1 MKIICTQENLS
12 RGLQVVSH
20 IASKNISLPI
30 LNNVLLSAERGML
43 KLATTNLEIGIIS
56 QVRGKIE
63 AEGSYTVQAKTFSDY
78 INLLPKENITMEISG
93 QDLKISCSK
102 SKTIMKGIPASEFP
116 IIPEVEA
123 ADSYEIKAKTLKE
136 ALSSVV
142 FTVALDETRPEI
154 SGVYMDFDNEALT
167 LAATDSYRLAEKKVK
182 LEKPATKDRQVI
194 VPLRTIQ
201 ELIRVLGEAVET
213 VLISCNDN
221 QVLFSL
227 GETRLTSRVIEGQY
241 PDYKQIIP
249 SEHRTR
255 IMANTSEFITTIKQ
269 ASLFCK
275 QGGNDITLKFDK
287 KNSEIIVSATN
298 VQVGESE
305 ARQSADIEGDDNSI
319 VLNYRFLLDGL
330 QNISGDECVL
340 EMTSNVNPGLL
351 RPEKRGDYVYIIM
364 PIKQ

>member
-30 LNNVLLSAERGML
+30 LNNVLLTAEKGML
-43 KLATTNLEIGIIS
+43 KLATTNLEIGVVS

-63 AEGSYTVQAKTFSDY
+63 AEGSFTVQAKTFSDY
-78 INLLPKENITMEISG
+78 INLLPKQNITMEVSG
-93 QDLKISCSK
+93 QDLKISCGK

-123 ADSYEIKAKTLKE
+123 AENYEIKAKTLKE

-154 SGVYMDFDNEALT
+154 SGVCVDFNNETLT
-167 LAATDSYRLAEKKVK
+167 LAATDSYRLAEKVVK
-182 LEKPATKDRQVI
+182 LEKSATKNRQI
-194 VPLRTIQ
+194 IIPLRTIQ
-201 ELIRVLGEAVET
+201 ELIRVLGEAGEV
-213 VLISCNDN
+213 VAMACNEN

-255 IMANTSEFITTIKQ
+255 VIANTSEFINTIKQ

-287 KNSEIIVSATN
+287 NNGEIIVFATN

-305 ARQSADIEGDDNSI
+305 ARQAADIEGEDNNI

-330 QNISGDECVL
+330 QNISGEECVL

-351 RPEKRGDYVYIIM
+351 RPEKNGDYVYIIM

>member
-12 RGLQVVSH
+12 RGLQMVSH

-30 LNNVLLSAERGML
+30 LNNVLLTAEKGML
-43 KLATTNLEIGIIS
+43 KLATTNLEIGIVS

-63 AEGSYTVQAKTFSDY
+63 AEGSYTVQAKTFSDF
-78 INLLPKENITMEISG
+78 INLLPKQNITMEVSG
-93 QDLKISCSK
+93 QDFKISCSK
-102 SKTIMKGIPASEFP
+102 SKTIMKGAPASEFP
-116 IIPEVEA
+116 IIPDVEA
-123 ADSYEIKAKTLKE
+123 AEKFEIKAKTLKD

-154 SGVYMDFDNEALT
+154 SGVYMDFNNEQLT
-167 LAATDSYRLAEKKVK
+167 LAATDSYRLAEKVVK
-182 LEKPATKDRQVI
+182 LEKPAVKNQQII

-201 ELIRVLGEAVET
+201 ELIRVLNEANEVA
-213 VLISCNDN
+213 VISCNEN

-227 GETRLTSRVIEGQY
+227 GETRLTSRLIEGQY

-255 IMANTSEFITTIKQ
+255 VIVNTSEFINTIKQ

-287 KNSEIIVSATN
+287 KTGEIIVFATN
-298 VQVGESE
+298 AQIGESE
-305 ARQSADIEGDDNSI
+305 VRQTADIVGEENNI

-330 QNISGDECVL
+330 QNISSEQCVL

-351 RPEKRGDYVYIIM
+351 RPEKNGNYIYIIM